1 MPGIIANT
9 FLSGAA
15 GILTALSVSWFLWGH
30 AKVGS
35 AINGSLAGLV
45 AITAGCHA
53 VTAPSAVIIG
63 SIGALVMMSVE
74 WLLNRCHIDDA
85 VGAVPVHAA
94 AGLWGTIAV
103 ALFGVP
109 EILGTGLSR
118 WAQLQVQLTG
128 VVTVCAV
135 TFGTTYILLRL
146 IHGVISLRVTAE
158 DERAGLNVS
167 QHGVSTE
174 LFDLVGQME
183 AQQQAGD
190 FSRKVTVDPGS
201 DVAVVAAQYN
211 LVLDKVND
219 ETRRAIRTA
228 EAAELSQQQTE
239 TAFADL
245 EKTAFE
251 LKEFNELAEGR
262 ELRMIELK
270 TEVNELAS
278 TLGEPSRYDVSSE
291 LPSELEVSRDGAP
304 HGS

>member
-1 MPGIIANT
+1 MR
-9 FLSGAA
+9 
-15 GILTALSVSWFLWGH
+15 
-30 AKVGS
+30 
-35 AINGSLAGLV
+35 SLLRL
-45 AITAGCHA
+45 
-53 VTAPSAVIIG
+53 PS
-63 SIGALVMMSVE
+63 S
-74 WLLNRCHIDDA
+74 
-85 VGAVPVHAA
+85 
-94 AGLWGTIAV
+94 
-103 ALFGVP
+103 
-109 EILGTGLSR
+109 LGQSER
-118 WAQLQVQLTG
+118 SSLQVQLTG

-158 DERAGLNVS
+158 DERTGLNVS

-201 DVAVVAAQYN
+201 DIAVVAAQYN

-219 ETRRAIRTA
+219 ATRKAIRTA